1 MKIYKSTHETIYVG
15 STDITII
22 KHDDDDLALL
32 KISSVETKNKN
43 NCIIDNVHYLK
54 GLKQNKSELKK
65 ELKEKNLWEKGIFKA
80 IKILTK
86 EYL

>member
-1 MKIYKSTHETIYVG
+1 MRIYKQTHETIYIG
-15 STDITII
+15 NTDVTII
-22 KHDDDDLALL
+22 KHDDEDLCLL

-43 NCIIDNVHYLK
+43 NCIIDNANYLK

-80 IKILTK
+80 IKILMK
-86 EYL
+86 Q